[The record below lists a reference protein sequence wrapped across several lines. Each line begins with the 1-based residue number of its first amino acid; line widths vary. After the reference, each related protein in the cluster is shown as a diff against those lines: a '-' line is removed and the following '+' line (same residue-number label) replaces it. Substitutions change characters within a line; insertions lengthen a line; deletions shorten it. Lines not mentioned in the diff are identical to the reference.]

1 MEWMEFDPHTLH
13 HLLEKIRQQMRCP
26 QCGEKVPV
34 DFASVRLTGDDFLL
48 LQLRCNSCQA
58 FVVLHASLQAAKAGA
73 SADKSERDTTG
84 LNVSSTFCKSEEEV
98 KDLRN
103 AIQKSGGSF
112 SQLFGKNTE
121 QKKIV

>member
-1 MEWMEFDPHTLH
+1 MEFDPHTLH

-48 LQLRCNSCQA
+48 LQLRCQSCQA
-58 FVVLHASLQAAKAGA
+58 YIVLHASLQAPKTTTIAKT
-73 SADKSERDTTG
+73 ERDMG
-84 LNVSSTFCKSEEEV
+84 MNVSSTFCKSEEEV

-112 SQLFGKNTE
+112 TQLFGKNSE
-121 QKKIV
+121 QKKIG

>member
-1 MEWMEFDPHTLH
+1 MEFDPHTLH

-34 DFASVRLTGDDFLL
+34 DFGSVRMSSDDFLL
-48 LQLRCNSCQA
+48 LQLKCQSCQA
-58 FVVLHASLQAAKAGA
+58 FIVLHASLQIPKAGA
-73 SADKSERDTTG
+73 SVPAKQAERDMG

-103 AIQKSGGSF
+103 AIQNSGGSF
-112 SQLFGKNTE
+112 TQMFGKTE
-121 QKKIV
+121 KKIV